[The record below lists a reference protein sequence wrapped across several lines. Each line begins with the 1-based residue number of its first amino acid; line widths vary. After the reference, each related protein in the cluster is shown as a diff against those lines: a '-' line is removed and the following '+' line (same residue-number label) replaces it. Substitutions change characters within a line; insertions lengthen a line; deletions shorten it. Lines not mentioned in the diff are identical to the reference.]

1 MDIGIN
7 NYKNN
12 KGAQSS
18 INNET
23 TLKLFIRNILNEK
36 ADSQYNNS
44 LINQNQ
50 PLKTSFDTHPFCYKK
65 KIINNN
71 RQYQPS
77 NFLSFEINV
86 LNPSKYQISRCS
98 CIGIKPSL
106 NSRLKIC
113 TNYQYQYLSQKKRQL
128 SFPNQIIKKNKYKD
142 FMINCSAKHNKSSSR
157 FYIGDEGKIN
167 LPKQFCNKNNRSTN
181 NYYGIKKKTN
191 YILNSHSNTEFKKIS
206 IIVIKSK
213 TKSLHSSRTSKPFKI
228 N

>member
-65 KIINNN
+65 KIINNKW
-71 RQYQPS
+71 QYQPS

-142 FMINCSAKHNKSSSR
+142 FMINCSAEHNKSSSR
-157 FYIGDEGKIN
+157 FYI
-167 LPKQFCNKNNRSTN
+167 
-181 NYYGIKKKTN
+181 
-191 YILNSHSNTEFKKIS
+191 
-206 IIVIKSK
+206 
-213 TKSLHSSRTSKPFKI
+213 
-228 N
+228 